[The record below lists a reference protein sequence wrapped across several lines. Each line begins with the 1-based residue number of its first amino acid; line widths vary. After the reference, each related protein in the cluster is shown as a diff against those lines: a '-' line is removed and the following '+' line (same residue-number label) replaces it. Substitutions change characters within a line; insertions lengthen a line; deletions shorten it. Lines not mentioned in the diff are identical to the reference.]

1 VAWIFALGRTAWFSN
16 LVGGWR
22 GPGRV
27 MMGVGVV
34 RPRAGA
40 IREEERR
47 RRRVELRLWLWL
59 GRLMVGG

>member
-1 VAWIFALGRTAWFSN
+1 VARIFPLGRTARFSN
-16 LVGGWR
+16 QEAGWR

-27 MMGVGVV
+27 KMGVGVV
-34 RPRAGA
+34 RARVGA

-59 GRLMVGG
+59 GGLMVGA

>member
-1 VAWIFALGRTAWFSN
+1 
-16 LVGGWR
+16 
-22 GPGRV
+22 
-27 MMGVGVV
+27 MGVGVV

-59 GRLMVGG
+59 GGLMVGA